1 MCIRVLAVVFCMA
14 GIACGPRS
22 ATPTTEPTAAQPDVA
37 ANEHESSAPEDLD
50 DLDDRDD
57 AEDASQEAPSEP
69 SEPDGPL
76 TFKLHNL
83 CKRSVKYGL
92 GPLVRDVEISEP
104 KTIKAGGVETITAER
119 GIGVHLGEGT
129 DYAAAAP
136 KADGG
141 HVWISSSCKGVGS
154 SDDPDAD
161 PVQLDRELRER
172 IERLTKGTE

>member
-1 MCIRVLAVVFCMA
+1 MSC
-14 GIACGPRS
+14 IACGPRS
-22 ATPTTEPTAAQPDVA
+22 ATTEPTAAQPNA
-37 ANEHESSAPEDLD
+37 AASEYGGSSDPADLD

-57 AEDASQEAPSEP
+57 LEEADDASDEEAAGPSEP
-69 SEPDGPL
+69 EGPL

-92 GPLVRDVEISEP
+92 APLVRDVEISEVKP
-104 KTIKAGGVETITAER
+104 IKAGGVETITAER
-119 GIGVHLGEGT
+119 GIAVHLGEGT
-129 DYAAAAP
+129 DYAAAAT

-141 HVWISSSCKGVGS
+141 HVWISSSCKGVGA

-172 IERLTKGTE
+172 IQRLTKGAD